1 MKKYFS
7 YTMLTLLVLVG
18 CSSDNS
24 DFTKSDGTGG
34 SLAIFVLKG
43 NYLYTVDNQTL
54 HVFSLINEQQ
64 PVKVNDV
71 PIGFNIE
78 TLFSL
83 DDKLYI
89 GSQNGMFIY
98 SIASPENPAF
108 LSEAQHFTACDPVVA
123 NATHAFVTLHSTAF
137 CGNNLNVLH
146 VYDTADPS
154 NPTLIHTRNLVQPK
168 GLGLYGDY
176 LIICD
181 DVIKIFSITNPA
193 NPELVH
199 SIDQTC
205 FDVIIKGNDL
215 FAIGNNG
222 MFRYELNATAI
233 TQTEFKSKIVF

>member
-1 MKKYFS
+1 MKNYFI
-7 YTMLTLLVLVG
+7 YTIFLFLALSS

-64 PVKVNDV
+64 PVKVNDI

-89 GSQNGMFIY
+89 GSRNGMFIY

-168 GLGLYGDY
+168 GLGLYGNY
-176 LIICD
+176 LIVCD
-181 DVIKIFSITNPA
+181 DVIKIFSISTPENPQ
-193 NPELVH
+193 LVH
-199 SIDQTC
+199 SIDQSC
-205 FDVIIKGNDL
+205 FDVIIKGDDL
-215 FAIGNNG
+215 FAIGDDG
-222 MFRYELNATAI
+222 MFRYELKAINITA
-233 TQTEFKSKIVF
+233 TEFKSKISF

>member
-7 YTMLTLLVLVG
+7 YAVLVLLVLAG

-43 NYLYTVDNQTL
+43 NYLYTVDNQTM

-78 TLFSL
+78 TLFSF

-89 GSQNGMFIY
+89 GSQNGMYIY
-98 SIASPENPAF
+98 SIENPENPTYI
-108 LSEAQHFTACDPVVA
+108 SEAQHFTACDPVVA
-123 NATHAFVTLHSTAF
+123 NATHAYVTLHSTSF
-137 CGNNLNVLH
+137 CGNNLNVLQ
-146 VYDTADPS
+146 VYDTSNPS
-154 NPTLIHTRNLVQPK
+154 NPNLIHTRNLVQPK

-176 LIICD
+176 LIVCD
-181 DVIKIFSITNPA
+181 EVIKIFLII
-193 NPELVH
+193 NPENPLLVH
-199 SIDQTC
+199 SLPKEC

-215 FAIGNNG
+215 FAIGSEG
-222 MFRYELNATAI
+222 MYRYELNADAI
-233 TQTEFKSKIVF
+233 TESEFKSQIIF